1 MRCQPAPWLQA
12 EAPRLGVEKPPD
24 GEATERIRSN
34 QGVAVYSSAHTVQ
47 HGEARCRAR
56 LCRAAVRARM
66 AGWRAPD
73 VMHAALTGSPK
84 WSP

>member
-34 QGVAVYSSAHTVQ
+34 QGVAV
-47 HGEARCRAR
+47 
-56 LCRAAVRARM
+56 
-66 AGWRAPD
+66 
-73 VMHAALTGSPK
+73 
-84 WSP
+84 